1 MTVENSPRVLRI
13 AVVQR
18 NLSDRRR
25 VDPETRCLCAR
36 GQRAVQVDEDELDL
50 DVDVV
55 VLLRNARWYRRACRR
70 LLAAPPDTRPLVVV
84 WHREPLPPPRAANLP
99 RPWLDHRELAKILLR
114 DRRTSDPYSNAA
126 YLRRL
131 ARGGLPDLLI
141 ASTRARQEYLLER
154 GFSAHWVPLGWA
166 RGAERDFDLQRDLN
180 ALFIGSLKPV
190 RRRRKIRELRC
201 RGLELVAVGD
211 WNSDTY
217 WGENR
222 ARLLSRVNVMVN
234 VSRYPGDLADSRFL
248 LGMAH
253 GALVVSEPVYR
264 PEPFVPGRHFV
275 SASLEEMPSVVE
287 RYVREGG
294 ERGRIVEAG
303 RRLALEEL
311 TVEASVDRVLGLV
324 FDALR
329 ARGRGPGGAVH
340 IGVAGGQASIA
351 GGAPAP

>member
-1 MTVENSPRVLRI
+1 MTADRGARVLRM

-36 GQRAVQVDEDELDL
+36 GHRAVQVDQDDLDL

-55 VLLRNARWYRRACRR
+55 LLLRNALWYRRACRR
-70 LLAAPPDTRPLVVV
+70 LLAVPRSARPLVVV

-131 ARGGLPDLLI
+131 AEAELPDLVI

-154 GFSAHWVPLGWA
+154 GLPAHWVPLGWA
-166 RGAERDFDLQRDLN
+166 PGSERDFGSQRDLD

-190 RRRRKIRELRC
+190 RRRRRIRRLRR

-211 WNSDTY
+211 WSSDTY

-222 ARLLSRVNVMVN
+222 ARLLNRVNVMVN
-234 VSRYPGDLADSRFL
+234 VSRYP
-248 LGMAH
+248 
-253 GALVVSEPVYR
+253 
-264 PEPFVPGRHFV
+264 
-275 SASLEEMPSVVE
+275 
-287 RYVREGG
+287 
-294 ERGRIVEAG
+294 
-303 RRLALEEL
+303 
-311 TVEASVDRVLGLV
+311 
-324 FDALR
+324 
-329 ARGRGPGGAVH
+329 
-340 IGVAGGQASIA
+340 
-351 GGAPAP
+351 

>member
-1 MTVENSPRVLRI
+1 MTAENGGRVLRI

-18 NLSDRRR
+18 NLSDRPRT
-25 VDPETRCLCAR
+25 DPETKCLCAR
-36 GQRAVQVDEDELDL
+36 GHRAKQVDEDELDL

-55 VLLRNARWYRRACRR
+55 VLLRNALWYRRAWRR
-70 LLAAPPDTRPLVVV
+70 LLSIPRHVRPLVVV

-99 RPWLDHRELAKILLR
+99 RPWLDHRELAKILTR

-131 ARGGLPDLLI
+131 ARAGLPDLVI
-141 ASTRARQEYLLER
+141 ASTRARQEYLLEN
-154 GFSAHWVPLGWA
+154 GLPAHWVPLGWA
-166 RGAERDFDLQRDLN
+166 QGTERDFGLQRDLE

-190 RRRRKIRELRC
+190 RRRRKIRRLRR
-201 RGLELVAVGD
+201 RGLDLVAVGD

-222 ARLLSRVNVMVN
+222 ARLLNRVNVMVN

-264 PEPFVPGRHFV
+264 PEPYVPGRHFV
-275 SASLEEMPSVVE
+275 SARLEEMPAVVTRYSRDCDE
-287 RYVREGG
+287 RF
-294 ERGRIVEAG
+294 RIAEQG
-303 RRLALEEL
+303 RRLALVEL
-311 TVEASVDRVLGLV
+311 TLQASVDRVLGLV

-329 ARGRGPGGAVH
+329 ATGREPRGAVD
-340 IGVAGGQASIA
+340 IGVAGGEASIA